1 VPAKFRPLRRI
12 AEAVVESVIPAPESE
27 TATLPGWTS
36 GLLLAV
42 GVAPVVAVALALLVE
57 GPVFGMPVAVGV
69 SETPPDVGE
78 EVPLAASAGDAAATA
93 PTALA
98 VRAAA

>member
-1 VPAKFRPLRRI
+1 
-12 AEAVVESVIPAPESE
+12 
-27 TATLPGWTS
+27 
-36 GLLLAV
+36 
-42 GVAPVVAVALALLVE
+42 
-57 GPVFGMPVAVGV
+57 MPVAVGV